1 MMDFDYECRFCTT
14 ANTCALGHTSCG
26 LKCLDFE
33 SEYDDYL
40 GENSINDDYKY
51 DAYDWFDDYLDDKD
65 DGLIPD
71 DDW

>member
-1 MMDFDYECRFCTT
+1 MDFNLNCTYCT
-14 ANTCALGHTSCG
+14 GVNTCALGHTSCD

-40 GENSINDDYKY
+40 DENSTNDDYKY
-51 DAYDWFDDYLDDKD
+51 DAYDWFDDYLDDLN
-65 DGLIPD
+65 DGEIPD